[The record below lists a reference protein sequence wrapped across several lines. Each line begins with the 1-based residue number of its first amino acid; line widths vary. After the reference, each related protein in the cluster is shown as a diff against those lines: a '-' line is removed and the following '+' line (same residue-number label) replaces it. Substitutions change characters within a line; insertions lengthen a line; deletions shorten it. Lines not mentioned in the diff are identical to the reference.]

1 MNKIVSLTVF
11 WFCFICVEGLVAF
24 GMIHAKSA
32 SLTSEHISCAILSP
46 PQTPLLGGRGQ
57 NVFEERNFQNFLP
70 GLHDN
75 GVRGAD
81 VVIVVVEDCSS
92 SGRVVFHGGRNWLMF
107 FSPVE
112 WPGKAELTRARWL
125 RSSRLD
131 PQSALHCYRSCLTSP
146 ATRTGHSCSYSQCW
160 TDPGS
165 KNPHNCFHS

>member
-70 GLHDN
+70 GSLCDETKILTDTKTETFYPRQIFPIPKPRLFFRYQIFRDRYRDFFPRPNFPILIPRLSFRDQIFRYRYRDN
-75 GVRGAD
+75 PKN
-81 VVIVVVEDCSS
+81 C
-92 SGRVVFHGGRNWLMF
+92 HG
-107 FSPVE
+107 
-112 WPGKAELTRARWL
+112 
-125 RSSRLD
+125 SRD
-131 PQSALHCYRSCLTSP
+131 
-146 ATRTGHSCSYSQCW
+146 
-160 TDPGS
+160 
-165 KNPHNCFHS
+165 